1 MHNVKTVIILLI
13 ITIFLFITIIA
24 YGCKSVSQSKQIDS
38 KNQENI
44 NLQEV
49 IEILDNKVLKLDIQ
63 LAEKQKELESTKT
76 QNEQLQEDIKA
87 LNEKPKWT
95 EKWVIAT
102 AYTSSI
108 EECGNDLG
116 ITARGTMAT
125 EKQTVAMSNSYK
137 FGTEVYIP
145 ILNNT
150 YIVEDRGGAI
160 TEDKIDIYMLSVE
173 DARNFGRK
181 RIKIY
186 IRND

>member
-1 MHNVKTVIILLI
+1 
-13 ITIFLFITIIA
+13 
-24 YGCKSVSQSKQIDS
+24 
-38 KNQENI
+38 
-44 NLQEV
+44 
-49 IEILDNKVLKLDIQ
+49 
-63 LAEKQKELESTKT
+63 
-76 QNEQLQEDIKA
+76 
-87 LNEKPKWT
+87 
-95 EKWVIAT
+95 
-102 AYTSSI
+102 
-108 EECGNDLG
+108 
-116 ITARGTMAT
+116 MAT